1 MTEILRAHAKINLVL
16 RVGPVRSDGFHRI
29 ATLFQGLELH
39 DELELEPAAET
50 TVEGFDD
57 TLVTRALELLGEP
70 RRVVLRKRIPVAGGL
85 GGGSSD
91 AAAVLRAFA
100 DRRSVEELY
109 AIARQLGSD
118 VPFFL
123 SGLETALGTGR
134 GDVLQP
140 MTEFPRRYGVVLVP
154 SAGGLSTA
162 DVYAAARPNLIFEAV
177 RGDLIRGVRTA
188 RDAAGVAAL
197 VANDLEAAALQLRP
211 NLAGR
216 LAELRE
222 AGALAAAVSGSG
234 PTLFGLFPDREAAR
248 RAATAIGGEAIA
260 TAPL

>member
-16 RVGPVRSDGFHRI
+16 RVGPVRTDGFHRI

-109 AIARQLGSD
+109 AIARQLGS
-118 VPFFL
+118 
-123 SGLETALGTGR
+123 GR
-134 GDVLQP
+134 AVLPVRAGDRP
-140 MTEFPRRYGVVLVP
+140 GHRPRRRPAADDGVPAPLR
-154 SAGGLSTA
+154 SG
-162 DVYAAARPNLIFEAV
+162 ARALRGRPVDGRRLRRRPPNPIFEAV

-197 VANDLEAAALQLRP
+197 VANDLEPAALELRP
-211 NLAGR
+211 DLAGR

-234 PTLFGLFPDREAAR
+234 PTVFGLFPDREAAR
-248 RAATAIGGEAIA
+248 RAAAAIGGEAIA